1 MVISPHSVSRERF
14 RWRLDIFCEYFDL
27 WSLYRYMYSAE
38 INQTQRPVYT
48 GSDSKVQKIFFY
60 IISRIL
66 VICEVNDNY
75 IEFEHIIRF

>member
-1 MVISPHSVSRERF
+1 
-14 RWRLDIFCEYFDL
+14 
-27 WSLYRYMYSAE
+27 MYNAE

-48 GSDSKVQKIFFY
+48 GSDSKVQKKNFFFN

-66 VICEVNDNY
+66 VICKVNDNY

>member
-1 MVISPHSVSRERF
+1 
-14 RWRLDIFCEYFDL
+14 
-27 WSLYRYMYSAE
+27 MYNAE

-48 GSDSKVQKIFFY
+48 GSDSKVQKLFFLY

>member
-1 MVISPHSVSRERF
+1 
-14 RWRLDIFCEYFDL
+14 
-27 WSLYRYMYSAE
+27 MYNAE

-66 VICEVNDNY
+66 VICKVNDNY
-75 IEFEHIIRF
+75 IEYEHIIRF